1 MKQISAHRTFLLFCL
16 LIPVT
21 YVMTLSSA
29 SALTVNEVAKDLACP
44 CECPL
49 ILEDCNMTCGLEWKN
64 EIGEQINKGMSK
76 QQITDYFIKK
86 YGDDARITPM
96 QRIRGKVYQYTRSF
110 DKADWALLWIGL
122 IVWVFLMFFGIY
134 LGVKKL
140 FFNKSQDASA
150 HPDTL

>member
-1 MKQISAHRTFLLFCL
+1 
-16 LIPVT
+16 
-21 YVMTLSSA
+21 
-29 SALTVNEVAKDLACP
+29 
-44 CECPL
+44 
-49 ILEDCNMTCGLEWKN
+49 MTCGLEWKN

-122 IVWVFLMFFGIY
+122 IVWLFLMFFGIY
-134 LGVKKL
+134 LSVKKL

>member
-1 MKQISAHRTFLLFCL
+1 MKQIFARRTFLFFCL
-16 LIPVT
+16 LMTIA

-49 ILEDCNMTCGLEWKN
+49 VLEDCNMTCGLEWKN

-86 YGDDARITPM
+86 YGDDSRITPM

-122 IVWVFLMFFGIY
+122 IVWVLLMFFGIY

-150 HPDTL
+150 HPGTL